1 MREHMIRLEAKR
13 DHANNKFY
21 LMLSENLP
29 YGLYEIM
36 IPQDEPLHII
46 KVIFNPPA
54 TIVLWND
61 GTKTVVKCSDEE
73 SYDPEK
79 GLAMT
84 IVKKTFGNHG
94 NYYNIFKAVLP
105 KPADIPTHEKVED
118 LNLNL
123 DFSAFAN
130 IFRETLS
137 EMLSLKQKGEIGK

>member
-1 MREHMIRLEAKR
+1 MREHMIRLEARR

-21 LMLSENLP
+21 IMLSENLP
-29 YGLYEIM
+29 YGLYEIV
-36 IPQDEPLHII
+36 IPQDEPLRIT
-46 KVIFNPPA
+46 KAIFNPPA

-61 GTKTVVKCSDEE
+61 GTKTVVKCSNEE

-79 GLAMT
+79 GLAMA

-105 KPADIPTHEKVED
+105 KPADIPTPKKVED

-123 DFSAFAN
+123 DFSAFVD
-130 IFRETLS
+130 IFQETLS
-137 EMLSLKQKGEIGK
+137 EMLSLKQKGEISK